1 MIIYLCFYFNIA
13 RGVVMVLLIF
23 VDIYHF
29 TYIFSYAHTEAH
41 THKHFCMM
49 STQEEWRQQGTGT
62 CLEGAVERLLLKTK
76 A

>member
-1 MIIYLCFYFNIA
+1 MNIYFCFYFSIA

-29 TYIFSYAHTEAH
+29 TYIFLYAHTEAH
-41 THKHFCMM
+41 THKHICMI
-49 STQEEWRQQGTGT
+49 STQEEWRQPGTGA
-62 CLEGAVERLLLKTK
+62 CLEGAEERPLLKTK